1 MRRELVNRQRE
12 EQAEAEVDKKAD
24 IDSVDSVIRACG
36 IPMLTRFSHAHDVHP
51 MLMTFSHTRQV
62 LLCER
67 EGIARVY

>member
-12 EQAEAEVDKKAD
+12 EQAEAEVDEKAD
-24 IDSVDSVIRACG
+24 IDSIDSPICACG
-36 IPMLTRFSHAHDVHP
+36 SSMRMTFPHAHD
-51 MLMTFSHTRQV
+51 V